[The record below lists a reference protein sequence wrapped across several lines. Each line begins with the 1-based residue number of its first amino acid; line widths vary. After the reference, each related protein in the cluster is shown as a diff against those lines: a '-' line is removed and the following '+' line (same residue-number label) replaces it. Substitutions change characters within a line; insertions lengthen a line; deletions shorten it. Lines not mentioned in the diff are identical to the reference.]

1 MNKWKL
7 LKTDP
12 IHESKWLSLFS
23 DTYEMPDGQEGS
35 GYLRLKR
42 DDYVVI
48 FAINDKNEVIV
59 EQQFRRGV
67 DKVILELPAGGV
79 NQNESPEETA
89 KRELMEE
96 TGYEATNLKSFM
108 LYPQPAY
115 IEQKAYIVFCNF
127 SDTKSQTNL
136 EHDEY
141 IDFELIKLPDLEKMV
156 VENKIYDNSL
166 ITALGL
172 YKLVNSHHD

>member
-12 IHESKWLSLFS
+12 IHESKWLSLYS
-23 DTYEMPDGQEGS
+23 DTYELPDGQEGS

-48 FAINDKNEVIV
+48 FAINDNSEVII
-59 EQQFRRGV
+59 EKQYRRGA
-67 DKVILELPAGGV
+67 DEIIFELPAGGV
-79 NQNESPEETA
+79 DQNETPEDTA

-96 TGYEATNLKSFM
+96 TGYKATNFQTFM

-115 IEQKAYIVFCNF
+115 IEQRAYIVFCNF
-127 SDTKSQTNL
+127 NDTKSLTNL
-136 EHDEY
+136 EPDEF
-141 IDFELIKLPDLEKMV
+141 IEHKLIKLPQLEQMV
-156 VENKIYDNSL
+156 LDKKIQDNSL

-172 YKLVNSHHD
+172 YKLINSKHD